1 MTHAVAVLRS
11 SVLLLLTVGVL
22 LMHTDGTAAAMS
34 GHGRTNETA
43 MAIAMAMA
51 GMAVTGS
58 GAAVDVAAGSR
69 GHATAA
75 DLSGPSSPAP
85 GDSPSACGGRPVC
98 RAVLADPHALV
109 LPVGLAAVLPTDGA
123 TDPYLARAPNA
134 GHRRTQ
140 LPPPS
145 RERLQVW
152 RC

>member
-1 MTHAVAVLRS
+1 MTRAVAVLRS
-11 SVLLLLTVGVL
+11 GVLLLLTVGVL

-43 MAIAMAMA
+43 MAMA

-69 GHATAA
+69 GHATGA

-85 GDSPSACGGRPVC
+85 GDSPSACGGRPVG

-109 LPVGLAAVLPTDGA
+109 VPVGLAAVLPTDGA

-134 GHRRTQ
+134 GHRRTP

-145 RERLQVW
+145 RELLQVW

>member
-43 MAIAMAMA
+43 MAMA

-75 DLSGPSSPAP
+75 DLSGPSWPMPTPWSYLLAWRLCCRPTVPPIRTWPERRTRDTAVPSCHHRRVSGCRSGAAEGWNPSRSPT
-85 GDSPSACGGRPVC
+85 PSAPF
-98 RAVLADPHALV
+98 
-109 LPVGLAAVLPTDGA
+109 
-123 TDPYLARAPNA
+123 
-134 GHRRTQ
+134 
-140 LPPPS
+140 PS
-145 RERLQVW
+145 
-152 RC
+152 

>member
-11 SVLLLLTVGVL
+11 SVLPL

-34 GHGRTNETA
+34 GHGRTNET
-43 MAIAMAMA
+43 AMAMA

-145 RERLQVW
+145 RELLQVW